1 MGIVLV
7 LLFVIICLLWPW
19 IARWIRGYMARRA
32 EDMIRRMAGMP
43 SRKEEER
50 MRRRRE
56 REEESGYSAD
66 RGYSRS
72 RRGPQEDGV
81 RCMREYAED
90 VEFTEIR
97 EFSASGIIGE
107 EENASRREFNES
119 QVSDA
124 EYTEVR
130 DTRRR

>member
-19 IARWIRGYMARRA
+19 IVRWIRGYMARRA

-50 MRRRRE
+50 MKRAR
-56 REEESGYSAD
+56 ESGEDYGRNA
-66 RGYSRS
+66 RGAYSRA
-72 RRGPQEDGV
+72 RRGPKEDGV
-81 RCMREYAED
+81 ECMREYAED

-97 EFSASGIIGE
+97 EYSSSGILGE
-107 EENASRREFNES
+107 DCAARKEFHES
-119 QVSDA
+119 QVSDV

-130 DTRRR
+130 ERHRK